1 MRFYSTVSKWK
12 HDILQKKILE
22 KDVISASQFNLM
34 ANTLN
39 HPKYAYNKLP
49 TKGTILPPA
58 WHLAYF
64 PPRVPESELSSDGY
78 ETDWSPPFPYVHRMW
93 AGGELSWNKDNPLKV
108 GQNVTM
114 QSSIRD
120 VQMRQGGRRGD
131 SVFIWVDK
139 ELHNQQGW
147 AATESRCWV
156 YVKQQDNDAIDQQQ
170 QQQSQ
175 PAANPSP
182 TPPPTASPDFI
193 INLKPTPITLFR
205 FSAVTFNSHLIH
217 YDHIYSTTVEHQK
230 GCLTHGPLSFTLM
243 VTHLDQYLST
253 DSNKKVITSFNYRC
267 LSPLIVNDPITVL
280 GKQTSANEY
289 GLWVI
294 DHEGKIAV
302 KGTATVA

>member
-12 HDILQKKILE
+12 HDILKKKILE
-22 KDVISASQFNLM
+22 TDVISASQFNLM

-39 HPKYAYNKLP
+39 YPKYAYNKLP

-170 QQQSQ
+170 QQSQ

-205 FSAVTFNSHLIH
+205 FSALTFNSHLIH

-253 DSNKKVITSFNYRC
+253 DSNKKVIINFNYRC

-289 GLWVI
+289 GLWVM